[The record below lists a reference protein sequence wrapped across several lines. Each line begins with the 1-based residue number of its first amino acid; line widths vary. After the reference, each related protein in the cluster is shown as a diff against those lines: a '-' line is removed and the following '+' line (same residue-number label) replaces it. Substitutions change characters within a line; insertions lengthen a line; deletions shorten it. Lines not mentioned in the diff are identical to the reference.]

1 MQDQFKVW
9 SEDAS
14 SFLEGQTALF
24 DDTIKHGEI
33 LDDLLMEN
41 SNNAIV
47 QELPQV
53 LFNSF
58 YILLVVDHFPGGVH
72 GKPSKEKRCQTQSVP
87 MTNTVS
93 ERDFAQLDRFL
104 REKPNATTI
113 ALESLILFSN
123 NKTREWL
130 QQKSDE
136 QKAKIFASARK
147 MAPKLRQQY
156 QARRKA
162 IEQHRAELIESRKAE
177 REAKRRKKE
186 SQQMELVNEISMVG
200 LWQTEEEVQSEISS
214 VKAVK
219 QKLQKLKQQIKFRKF
234 VLQQEYDDPSVF
246 RFSKNKKQ
254 FPVSLL
260 MANLVKLQHL
270 TLS

>member
-1 MQDQFKVW
+1 MNKVYTSMQDQFKVW

-104 REKPNATTI
+104 REKPNATTF

-123 NKTREWL
+123 NNGCSRKVMSRKVFDST
-130 QQKSDE
+130 
-136 QKAKIFASARK
+136 RK
-147 MAPKLRQQY
+147 MEPKFQ
-156 QARRKA
+156 
-162 IEQHRAELIESRKAE
+162 
-177 REAKRRKKE
+177 
-186 SQQMELVNEISMVG
+186 G
-200 LWQTEEEVQSEISS
+200 L
-214 VKAVK
+214 K
-219 QKLQKLKQQIKFRKF
+219 
-234 VLQQEYDDPSVF
+234 
-246 RFSKNKKQ
+246 
-254 FPVSLL
+254 
-260 MANLVKLQHL
+260 
-270 TLS
+270 